1 MATSK
6 LPMTATPPTTPPTIT
21 PIFDV
26 DAVIFTFDESIEP
39 VLESGK
45 RSVDAVHG

>member
-6 LPMTATPPTTPPTIT
+6 LPMTAVPPTTPPTT
-21 PIFDV
+21 APMFKLE
-26 DAVIFTFDESIEP
+26 AVLFTVGASMEA

-45 RSVDAVHG
+45 RTMDAVLN